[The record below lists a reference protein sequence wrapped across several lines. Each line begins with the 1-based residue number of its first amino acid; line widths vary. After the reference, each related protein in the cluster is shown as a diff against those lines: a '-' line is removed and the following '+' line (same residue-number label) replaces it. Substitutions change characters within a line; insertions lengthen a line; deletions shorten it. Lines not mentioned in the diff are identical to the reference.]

1 MKKLLL
7 TATVLLP
14 TIGFGQVDFTRFNAA
29 MDSLDVAYTNH
40 LYDLLAPPPPLIPP
54 TYQDAK
60 KEMKVLA
67 KHYKKDS
74 LAIVRKYG
82 YVTSPGNTIKSWK

>member
-7 TATVLLP
+7 TAAVLLP
-14 TIGFGQVDFTRFNAA
+14 TIGFGQVDFTKFNTA

-40 LYDLLAPPPPLIPP
+40 LYDLLVPPPPLLPLS
-54 TYQDAK
+54 YNDMK

-67 KHYKKDS
+67 KHYKQDS

-82 YVTSPGNTIKSWK
+82 YMTSSENKIKSWK